1 MKITITPDA
10 LKCFQTE
17 WGFAPGDYIRLFV
30 RYGGHSTVQDSF
42 SMGVSKEQPKEI
54 AVFAV
59 EQGITFY
66 IEKED
71 SWYLNGKDLTVDLQ
85 KKTEEIVF
93 LVS

>member
-1 MKITITPDA
+1 
-10 LKCFQTE
+10 
-17 WGFAPGDYIRLFV
+17 
-30 RYGGHSTVQDSF
+30 
-42 SMGVSKEQPKEI
+42 MGVSKEQPKEI